1 MEFENGSDGLALLN
15 RVWVHRIKDTVF
27 EVRKA
32 NVVEEE
38 AERKM
43 KLRVMWASLGAR
55 PKVGSGEAR
64 RSEDIRRDKKR
75 QIEKDRRDE
84 DRRRDEE
91 RQRERTEGGKRI
103 EGGKCMKFDMRGCS
117 GS

>member
-1 MEFENGSDGLALLN
+1 M
-15 RVWVHRIKDTVF
+15 F

-84 DRRRDEE
+84 DRRREEE
-91 RQRERTEGGKRI
+91 RQRDRRREEDRRREMYEVWYEG
-103 EGGKCMKFDMRGCS
+103 M
-117 GS
+117 

>member
-1 MEFENGSDGLALLN
+1 M
-15 RVWVHRIKDTVF
+15 F

-55 PKVGSGEAR
+55 PKLGSGEAR

-75 QIEKDRRDE
+75 
-84 DRRRDEE
+84 
-91 RQRERTEGGKRI
+91 
-103 EGGKCMKFDMRGCS
+103 
-117 GS
+117 